1 MNNTNENNT
10 VGLFNMAKINKQEFV
25 SKLTATMYNNGQ
37 TPIDSLVIATAM
49 LGSLDKLGMVS
60 PEKWIKNV
68 TKYIHRTGEQATKV
82 SVNGIDYS
90 GFDIPNWFE
99 TVVHAELMTK
109 EGNIGSKLV
118 DMVLTTEKAIPA
130 QARFGVTRRH
140 PIMPYHNKFKL
151 ASKVSSLMNKAVD
164 VLQASEYVVDEYML
178 KLAIAVAEVKKTE
191 EQYVIDGCLE
201 LVKYGNTPRVSEFK
215 GDRRARLYQS
225 DNHGP
230 NGQSSDQARSLMDLH
245 GVGTNYVAELAI
257 IAIREEM
264 MDMITGKD
272 LDAAIASL
280 RGTSSLVT
288 WVVEQITLKEHDK
301 ANTLPEELVSE
312 YIVSK
317 PWSFVK
323 ANRILTSLERN
334 EQPYIGMAF
343 GLDAKCS
350 GPQYG
355 AIMTGD
361 IPLAAACGFGLTRAE
376 RDAYEIAVSA
386 CMGKNI
392 KGLTRSLIK
401 KAYMGIFYG
410 QGALTFG
417 DVANYGS
424 KPKQHDPRLLTVIRG
439 IDAEPKGF
447 DTKLQAQAKVFHA
460 AIESS
465 FGNMTALRKEIKA
478 AHYHYEEIGGQPVK
492 VMDTTK
498 PTMHRMPDNSFIAM
512 DYKVKITIVGE
523 KIEHD
528 TEVPDVIID
537 ISGVGTMKFEKL
549 SFKTTE
555 YNLEDYARSGF
566 VNLIQGTDALVA
578 RHIIVAAGELGVQ
591 HMIAVHD
598 CFRVNINDFLDG
610 KLHEAI
616 KVAYKRVFVDMNGSG
631 DILKDYFQGVRD
643 AGGVFPSSSIA
654 YMLNDGELKMADWL
668 DVDVI
673 IDSLANKIDGK
684 EGAYYFAK

>member
-1 MNNTNENNT
+1 MTTNENST
-10 VGLFNMAKINKQEFV
+10 TCLFSIDKINKQEFV
-25 SKLTATMYNNGQ
+25 SKLTATMHNNGQ
-37 TPIDSLVIATAM
+37 TPINSLVIATAM

-82 SVNGIDYS
+82 SVDGVDYS

-109 EGNIGSKLV
+109 EGKIGGKLV
-118 DMVLTTEKAIPA
+118 DMVMTTEKALPA
-130 QARFGVTRRH
+130 HARDGVTRRH
-140 PIMPYHNKFKL
+140 PMVPYHNKYKL
-151 ASKVSSLMNKAVD
+151 ASTVSELTRNAIHALED
-164 VLQASEYVVDEYML
+164 TQYCIDEYML
-178 KLAIAVAEVKKTE
+178 KLAIEVAKVKKTD

-201 LVKYGNTPRVSEFK
+201 LLKYGNGPRVSEFK
-215 GDRRARLYQS
+215 GDRRIRLYQS

-230 NGQSSDQARSLMDLH
+230 NGQASDQARSFMNLH
-245 GVGTNYVAELAI
+245 GVSTDYAIDLAI
-257 IAIREEM
+257 MAIREEM
-264 MDMITGKD
+264 MDMIQGND
-272 LDAAIASL
+272 LDGAISSL
-280 RGTSSLVT
+280 RGTTSLVT
-288 WVVEQITLKEHDK
+288 WMVEQITLKEHDK
-301 ANTLPEELVSE
+301 ANTLPEELASE
-312 YIVSK
+312 YKVTK

-323 ANRILTSLERN
+323 ANKLLMALEKG
-334 EQPYIGMAF
+334 EKPYIGMAF

-361 IPLAAACGFGLTRAE
+361 IPLAAACGFGLTKAE
-376 RDAYEIAVSA
+376 KDAYERAVDA
-386 CMGKNI
+386 CMRMKI
-392 KGLTRSLIK
+392 KGLTRKLIK

-410 QGALTFG
+410 QGAMTFG
-417 DVANYGS
+417 DLANYGS
-424 KPKQHDPRLLTVIRG
+424 KPKQHDPRLLAIIEG
-439 IDAEPKGF
+439 IDAEPRGF
-447 DTKLQAQAKVFHA
+447 ETKFEAQAKVFHA

-478 AHYHYEEIGGQPVK
+478 AHYHYEDVDGYPVK

-512 DYKVKITIVGE
+512 DYKVKITITGE

-528 TEVPDVIID
+528 TVVPDVVID

-578 RHIIVAAGELGVQ
+578 RHVIVAADELDCQ
-591 HMIAVHD
+591 HIIAVHD
-598 CFRVNINDFLDG
+598 CFRVNINDFLAG

-616 KVAYKRVFVDMNGSG
+616 KVAYKRVFVEMGTAG

-654 YMLNDGELKMADWL
+654 FMLNDGELKMADWL